1 MRMNPAIPAMA
12 LLVCAALAPAQ
23 DPTKT
28 LPHNYR
34 ITFENPVVQVI
45 RVRYEAH
52 EKLPVHDHSANPT
65 VYVYLTDSGPV
76 RLTHSE
82 ARPFTLIRAPLKMG
96 TFRVSPGRIERHEI
110 ENLGDIPSEFLR
122 VELKT
127 LPVGIAGIEYRGNQP
142 FDLSHSAVTREFTSP
157 RLSIER
163 IVCTGDRAS
172 QTIPA
177 GDASLLVAFSP
188 VLVRDGVRLNTGDV
202 YWLDG
207 KQSATVATADRP
219 VAHALRI
226 IFPASSMRPSAS
238 DRP

>member
-1 MRMNPAIPAMA
+1 MRRNAAIYALSLFTCVA
-12 LLVCAALAPAQ
+12 LLYAQ

-34 ITFENPVVQVI
+34 ITFENNVVQVI
-45 RVRYEAH
+45 RVRYEPH

-65 VYVYLTDSGPV
+65 VYVYLSDSGPV

-127 LPVGIAGIEYRGNQP
+127 FPIGVSGIEYRGNKP
-142 FDLSHSAVTREFTSP
+142 FDLSHSAVTTEFTSP

-163 IVCTGDRAS
+163 IVCVGDNAS
-172 QTIPA
+172 QAISGA
-177 GDASLLVAFSP
+177 GPSLLVAFSP
-188 VLVRDGVRLNTGDV
+188 VFVRPSSAADATRLNTGDV

-207 KQSATVATADRP
+207 KQSTTVSTAGQP
-219 VAHALRI
+219 LAHALRI
-226 IFPASSMRPSAS
+226 IFPAI
-238 DRP
+238 